1 MVARHDKLRQRISSA
16 IKEILIQLGENLAE
30 VRLRGDFNKVE
41 QWEGH
46 LIREERQN
54 GERCAKEFTLNV
66 NLHRFCVKILV
77 GAFIQKDSQK
87 G

>member
-1 MVARHDKLRQRISSA
+1 MCIFSSSLNFTAEFFYLVMVARHDKLRLRISSA

-46 LIREERQN
+46 LI
-54 GERCAKEFTLNV
+54 GE
-66 NLHRFCVKILV
+66 
-77 GAFIQKDSQK
+77 KDRTARDVLKNSLSM
-87 G
+87 

>member
-1 MVARHDKLRQRISSA
+1 MTNSDSISSA

-46 LIREERQN
+46 LIGEERQN